1 MDVFAKGQN
10 RFFNVEMQ
18 AVKHKALGRRSR
30 YYHSHIDMDSLLSGG
45 AYDELSDTYVIFI
58 CDFDPFGKEKYR
70 YTFESV
76 CIEDDSADLEEGRKT
91 IFLSTHGKNKDE
103 VPKALVRFLD
113 FVHADLEHCMNDF
126 GDDFVRRIQKT
137 MMEIRN
143 NRQMEERYM
152 LLNLMLQD
160 ERKAGREEGM
170 AEGLEKGTL
179 EGKKESLIMLL
190 ENFGTIP
197 DELRERFSEESN
209 LEVLNAWFKLAMQAC
224 SIEDFAK
231 SL

>member
-1 MDVFAKGQN
+1 
-10 RFFNVEMQ
+10 
-18 AVKHKALGRRSR
+18 
-30 YYHSHIDMDSLLSGG
+30 
-45 AYDELSDTYVIFI
+45 
-58 CDFDPFGKEKYR
+58 
-70 YTFESV
+70 
-76 CIEDDSADLEEGRKT
+76 
-91 IFLSTHGKNKDE
+91 
-103 VPKALVRFLD
+103 
-113 FVHADLEHCMNDF
+113 
-126 GDDFVRRIQKT
+126 
-137 MMEIRN
+137 
-143 NRQMEERYM
+143 M